1 MKRPSFQF
9 YPADWQANS
18 NLRRC
23 SHEERGIWIDVLCL
37 LHDQEE
43 YGVIRW
49 TLKEIAQAIG
59 CTPAKLSGLVSKGVL
74 KGADKGD
81 DSESLIYVPRHS
93 RKDGE
98 PITLIPSQNGPI
110 WYSSRMVV
118 DEHKRVIRGE
128 STAAPKAAPNPPIG
142 AASKL
147 TPHPTPDITP
157 LRAGASSSSSS
168 AIHTGTN
175 VPVVGAKA
183 PPDCPHAE
191 IIAMYNR
198 ILPELQNVVPDRWG
212 GARAEALKSRWRESA
227 KHQRLE
233 FWERFFTELRNWPF
247 YMGDNERGWKA
258 DLGWIVKRSNF
269 DKLIEKFISKSR
281 EAA

>member
-59 CTPAKLSGLVSKGVL
+59 CTPSKLSGLVLKGVL
-74 KGADKGD
+74 KGADKGAH
-81 DSESLIYVPRHS
+81 SEALVYVPRHS

-98 PITLIPSQNGPI
+98 PVTLIPSQQGPI

-118 DEHKRVIRGE
+118 DEYKRVVRGE
-128 STAAPKAAPNPPIG
+128 STPTPKAAPNPPIG
-142 AASKL
+142 AAPEG
-147 TPHPTPDITP
+147 TPNSTP
-157 LRAGASSSSSS
+157 LRAGVSSSSSPTE
-168 AIHTGTN
+168 HTDTN
-175 VPVVGAKA
+175 VSVVRASA
-183 PPDCPHAE
+183 PPACPHLE
-191 IIAMYNR
+191 IIALYNR
-198 ILPELQNVVPDRWG
+198 ILPELQHVIPERWD
-212 GARAEALKSRWRESA
+212 GARADALRSRWRESP

-233 FWERFFTELRNWPF
+233 FWERFFNELRNHRF
-247 YMGDNERGWKA
+247 YMGENDRAWKA

-269 DKLIEKFISKSR
+269 DKLIEKFTSRR
-281 EAA
+281 EAV